1 MRKAINDNPMI
12 QVAVVG
18 VMIAAAGLL
27 FMTRMKKE
35 EPVVEPGAVAGAPV
49 VAGAAPPADGVVSA
63 VPLAAAPAATAVVS
77 PEALKP
83 GPGLPAAVVSAW
95 ESGDAVALL
104 IVRESSTDDRLV
116 RDAVG
121 AISGRSD
128 TTVFVVPANRIARY
142 SRITQPVDVNRVPAL
157 VVLRPKR
164 LSGKTPEATV
174 TYGFRTGQGVA
185 QAVQDAL
192 YSGKTNV
199 PYFPG

>member
-35 EPVVEPGAVAGAPV
+35 EPVVDPGAAAGAPLA
-49 VAGAAPPADGVVSA
+49 AGVTPPAGGVVTG
-63 VPLAAAPAATAVVS
+63 VPLAAAPASTGTVS
-77 PEALKP
+77 AEALKP
-83 GPGLPAAVVSAW
+83 GPGLPAPVVSAW
-95 ESGDAVALL
+95 EGGDAVALL
-104 IVRESSTDDRLV
+104 IVRESAADDRLV
-116 RDAVG
+116 RDAVS

-128 TTVFVVPANRIARY
+128 TAVFVVPANRIARY

-157 VVLRPKR
+157 VVIRPKR

-174 TYGFRTGQGVA
+174 AYGFRTGQGVA

-192 YSGKTNV
+192 YSGKTNGS
-199 PYFPG
+199 YFPG